1 MLNKGSLELMQTL
14 LGRVLVFIVG
24 VCIGLGAVAGAI
36 YLLPD
41 HSKTTYGDQTGISQQ
56 SSSLPPQTQSNERGS
71 ATGDQR
77 GNVEIP
83 SSLHDL
89 ILPET
94 TFERKATIYSI
105 VARLSDDEVF
115 SWIEQSTDPSW
126 KVSPRIRTELQTNL
140 FQRVAVT
147 APDRAIDFALARDD
161 QPEIYSK
168 ATTVLQVWAK
178 TDLDGAIARAKK
190 LKDLYWAST
199 ILKAREDLS
208 LEGLREIA
216 INLGYERYAF
226 ITYFENLSN
235 GKIENPRETWYE
247 IVNIATREN
256 LQNATSFALRKV
268 ATAWV
273 GTQGL
278 DVLEE
283 VVSSL
288 SDDPEYS
295 SVLYSIFRELSLNQ
309 PEAIFEYIMSN
320 LGDRAADFVGE
331 SGVSFNWARKDPKG
345 MLAKVQSLTASKF
358 RENLVRTAVRYWAE
372 DEPRQVLEQ
381 LASIPPGVRGTASRA
396 AINELTRTSPSEAV
410 EFVLNVEDDALQT
423 KLAESLVQQWVY
435 IDANAAKEW
444 ILSVPADDQL
454 RVSLVHSYSNNLVR
468 IDPKAAFEFALAQPL
483 QVRQPGDGLSMG
495 HEVAVLSMIV
505 YQDIE
510 LAVELLPQVR
520 GDGRV
525 SAFTTVGHA
534 LVSKRKSKQALQLAE
549 RLTETQQ
556 LNYFLDIS
564 NSWVHYDSEGLLN
577 AFDDFPSSMKSK
589 IASNV
594 IRVIRGYARS
604 GIIVRMTGKEI
615 ASIEKH
621 INEDDMKELNRLQD
635 SDANDP

>member
-1 MLNKGSLELMQTL
+1 MQTL

-24 VCIGLGAVAGAI
+24 ACIGLGAVAGAI

-41 HSKTTYGDQTGISQQ
+41 NSKTTYGDQTGISQQ
-56 SSSLPPQTQSNERGS
+56 SSSLPPQTQSNEPGS
-71 ATGDQR
+71 ATGDRR

-216 INLGYERYAF
+216 IDLGYERYAF

-309 PEAIFEYIMSN
+309 PEAIFEYITSN

-483 QVRQPGDGLSMG
+483 RERQPGDGLSVG

-505 YQDIE
+505 FQDIE
-510 LAVELLPQVR
+510 LAVELLPRVR
-520 GDGRV
+520 EDGRV
-525 SAFTTVGHA
+525 SAFTTVGRA
-534 LVSKRKSKQALQLAE
+534 LVSHRKSEQALLLAE

-604 GIIVRMTGKEI
+604 GIIVRMTSNEI